1 MTSTC
6 RDGVQQD
13 NEEQRARTVPF
24 WHHELRG
31 VWFRVGGRWVL
42 TVLLL
47 STFMVGT
54 LSLYW
59 GALSNVERNLPT
71 LTVWVVDFDGQ
82 AAPYNTTPPF
92 VGPIV
97 IETIVNMSLS
107 KYDRLGWKIM
117 SPRDF
122 QNDLSQVKQKIYE
135 QHAYAAIVVNHNA
148 TALLRASVQ
157 QGNKSYDPSGAGE
170 VIYMSARDQITYSS
184 YILPAIIHVV
194 NSALHAFGSEWIMD
208 LSSNVTSQDIFRVPQ
223 AINPG
228 IDFTFLDLRPFGP
241 AVASPSITVG
251 LVYLIIFSFFSFP
264 FFMPLYDE
272 LISRDHPRL
281 RPSHMITLRI
291 IATMGSYLS
300 LSFCFSL
307 VSVLFHIPFS
317 HHSASETTEAVN
329 PDAYGKG
336 SFFIVW
342 MLNWVGM
349 AALGLPSEN
358 MTMFLGMPWNALWL
372 IFWVLSNVSTA
383 FNSLDLAPGFFRW
396 GYVWPLHRSM

>member
-1 MTSTC
+1 
-6 RDGVQQD
+6 
-13 NEEQRARTVPF
+13 
-24 WHHELRG
+24 
-31 VWFRVGGRWVL
+31 
-42 TVLLL
+42 
-47 STFMVGT
+47 MVGT

-97 IETIVNMSLS
+97 IETIVNRPLS
-107 KYDRLGWKIM
+107 KYNRLGWKIM

-135 QHAYAAIVVNHNA
+135 EHAYAAIVVNHNA

-157 QGNKSYDPSGAGE
+157 QGNKSYDPNGAGE

-184 YILPAIIHVV
+184 YILPAIIDVV

-208 LSSNVTSQDIFRVPQ
+208 LISSNVTSQDIFRVPQ

-264 FFMPLYDE
+264 FFMPLYDD

-291 IATMGSYLS
+291 IAIMGSYLS
-300 LSFCFSL
+300 LSLCFSL

-317 HHSASETTEAVN
+317 HHSASKTTEAVN
-329 PDAYGKG
+329 PDAYGKA
-336 SFFIVW
+336 SFFILW

-383 FNSLDLAPGFFRW
+383 FNALDLAPGFFRW